1 MPAEIELSSLD
12 SHHLRLDV
20 PAHPMNWVLVLE
32 LSPDGEPV
40 RIEDVRARIAQ
51 RFGESDLYRLVLPTH
66 PRRKPRFTL
75 ATSIDPTEHAKEYHV
90 ADRFGMLRQ
99 VEELMGSRM
108 RRDVPPW
115 DFTLVHQQDTTSQ
128 ALLLRVHHGLSD
140 GLGAPGFVAM
150 VSDTASGSTAE
161 YQRFVSTPRFD
172 VGPVG
177 VVAAVA
183 AGARSSRLLRR
194 QGWRPKH
201 LRPDGDRAVRRVAE
215 IAVPTE
221 TVRQNRLKLGAST
234 QEYVYAA
241 AGLAFARAFPEHADR
256 PLRIM
261 FPVSLDQT
269 LAHTGNA
276 ASLAILELSD
286 AADSLSKQVHSIR
299 TALLSSDPSR
309 QAIDAPKTSHG
320 LSYLPWR
327 AQVLM
332 TQLMAADSWDLAVGV
347 NPAFSPDNRLLG
359 REVTNVVGF
368 HPMLGRELAVTAL
381 ILRDQVTI
389 GMMADPAALPDVGLF
404 AEHLRELIAGQV

>member
-1 MPAEIELSSLD
+1 MPAEMELSSLD

-32 LSPDGEPV
+32 LSSDGEPV
-40 RIEDVRARIAQ
+40 RIDDVRARIAH
-51 RFGESDLYRLVLPTH
+51 RVNESDLYRLVLPTR
-66 PRRKPRFTL
+66 PRRKPHFTI
-75 ATSIDPTEHAKEYHV
+75 ATSIDPTEHAKEHHV

-99 VEELMGSRM
+99 VEELMGSPM
-108 RRDVPPW
+108 RRDAPPW
-115 DFTLVHQQDTTSQ
+115 DFTLVHQQDTKAQT
-128 ALLLRVHHGLSD
+128 LLLRVHHALSD
-140 GLGAPGFVAM
+140 GLAAAGFVAM
-150 VSDTASGSTAE
+150 LIDTVSGSTAE
-161 YQRFVSTPRFD
+161 YQRFVSTPRFK
-172 VGPVG
+172 VGPVD
-177 VVAAVA
+177 AVA
-183 AGARSSRLLRR
+183 ALAAGTRSSRLVRR
-194 QGWRPKH
+194 KGRRRGHVRPV
-201 LRPDGDRAVRRVAE
+201 GDRAVRRVAE

-234 QEYVYAA
+234 QEYVYAV

-261 FPVSLDQT
+261 FPVSLDHT

-276 ASLAILELSD
+276 ASLAILELPD
-286 AADSLSKQVHSIR
+286 AADSLSKRVHDVQA
-299 TALLSSDPSR
+299 ALHRSDPLR
-309 QAIDAPKTSHG
+309 QAMDAPKTSHG

-332 TQLMAADSWDLAVGV
+332 TQLIAADSWDLAVGV
-347 NPAFSPDNRLLG
+347 NPAFSPDDRLLG
-359 REVTNVVGF
+359 REITNVVGF

-404 AEHLRELIAGQV
+404 AKHLRELMVGQV